1 MIMNNIFNFKR
12 FCAITAKELR
22 EYFRNFGTSIISVMG
37 IYLLFLAFPLFIGG
51 SVSELSRINMIMFMT
66 AVIMIIAPSKLYGT
80 VNHYRKGL
88 NYVLLPVSTLEKTL
102 SMFLIT
108 AVYTTFIITAGLL
121 ILDTVVHLIIP
132 SRLNEMLFTAHSME
146 LMGIEIISLLVIQS
160 WFVLGNMLFRNQKVA
175 KTILS
180 LLGLVIL
187 TGLLLVFV
195 FRIVGYEKVGL
206 FIEEQFSDIS
216 LNIDGSKIRV
226 FGIGDSREILKAIPI
241 YKTMMT
247 IQYILWAVISVGCW
261 TGTYRLIKTR
271 KY

>member
-1 MIMNNIFNFKR
+1 MNNLFCFKR

-22 EYFRNFGTSIISVMG
+22 EYFRNYGTSIISVMG
-37 IYLLFLAFPLFIGG
+37 IYLLFLLIPLLVGG
-51 SVSELSRINMIMFMT
+51 SVSALSRINMIILMT

-102 SMFLIT
+102 SMFLMT

-132 SRLNEMLFTAHSME
+132 LRLNEMLFTAHSMKIMGFE
-146 LMGIEIISLLVIQS
+146 LVSLLVIQS
-160 WFVLGNMLFRNQKVA
+160 WFVLGNMLFKNQKVA

-187 TGLLLVFV
+187 IGLLFVLVFN
-195 FRIVGYEKVGL
+195 IIGYDKVGM
-206 FIEEQFSDIS
+206 FFEEQFSDLA

-226 FGIGDSREILKAIPI
+226 FGIGDMREVIKDIPLF
-241 YKTMMT
+241 KKMMT
-247 IQYILWAVISVGCW
+247 IQYILWAVISLGCW
-261 TGTYRLIKTR
+261 IGTYRLIKTR